1 MSMQQYR
8 SEKKVIEEA
17 VAKVREVVHTASKND
32 IILALHNFDFDVN
45 KTIQAFCDDGAQS
58 ALGSWKRSGTSNK
71 KNQKKKKMA
80 KDQAVTATIA
90 STLSCT
96 CAPRSAPKT
105 LNGVVSSSVINGIVE
120 VANSRNRSETVPLST
135 SESQKLV
142 ASSDDAKIPSVSSI
156 ASKPAAPS
164 EIQNLDNGRICRGAT
179 RLRDHHRQIEKIETV
194 FENQLSIAEENVR
207 NSFKCIRQ
215 LLVEREN
222 HLLAELQQIRDEGTR
237 FFNERRLQSCEL
249 YGRAKRM
256 SAMSDREQAELRDEI
271 ARFNAEKQN
280 EEGIALATRLHC
292 DSAQLVK
299 LIKNFGE
306 VVAVNSTA
314 GNETNLVVRQTGTAA
329 STYVMKHS
337 TSHSSIV
344 SSLGEDSG
352 LGQISPVGNED
363 RKNIAEISNGGIL
376 MKSDALTAEQLA
388 DLNKKLQESLKAQGI
403 DASILSGIGSRNG
416 MPVRRRPPMGGRG
429 GQSNSARGGRGR
441 IQYSSGGGKTSLV
454 RVPNLFILES

>member
-8 SEKKVIEEA
+8 NEKKVIEEA
-17 VAKVREVVHTASKND
+17 VAKVREVVRTASKND

-80 KDQAVTATIA
+80 KDQTITAA
-90 STLSCT
+90 SVSMPSCI
-96 CAPRSAPKT
+96 CAPHSAPRT
-105 LNGVVSSSVINGIVE
+105 PNGVISSPVINGIVE
-120 VANSRNRSETVPLST
+120 IVNPHKRSETVPLST

-142 ASSDDAKIPSVSSI
+142 ANAGDAKVPFPFKSATSNEAES
-156 ASKPAAPS
+156 
-164 EIQNLDNGRICRGAT
+164 LDSDRSDGGAT
-179 RLRDHHRQIEKIETV
+179 GLRDYDRQIEKIETV
-194 FENQLSIAEENVR
+194 FENQISIAEENVR
-207 NSFKCIRQ
+207 NSFKSIRQ
-215 LLVEREN
+215 MLVERES
-222 HLLAELQQIRDEGTR
+222 HLLAELQRTHDEGTR

-249 YGRAKRM
+249 YDRAKRM
-256 SAMSDREQAELRDEI
+256 SAMNDREQTELRGEI

-280 EEGIALATRLHC
+280 EEGIALACRFHC
-292 DSAQLVK
+292 DNAQLIK
-299 LIKNFGE
+299 LVKNFGE

-314 GNETNLVVRQTGTAA
+314 ISETNIVARQVGNVVSAA
-329 STYVMKHS
+329 YVMKHS

-363 RKNIAEISNGGIL
+363 RKNVAEISNGGIL

-388 DLNKKLQESLKAQGI
+388 DLNRKLQESLKAQGI

-416 MPVRRRPPMGGRG
+416 MPVRRRPPGNGRG
-429 GQSNSARGGRGR
+429 GQSNSTRGGRGR
-441 IQYSSGGGKTSLV
+441 AQFSSGNGKTSLV
-454 RVPNLFILES
+454 RVPDLFILES

>member
-8 SEKKVIEEA
+8 NEKKVMEEA

-32 IILALHNFDFDVN
+32 IILALHNFDFDIN

-58 ALGSWKRSGTSNK
+58 ALDSWKRSGASNK
-71 KNQKKKKMA
+71 KNQKKKKVA
-80 KDQAVTATIA
+80 KDQTVTAATSIPSCLSA
-90 STLSCT
+90 SSS
-96 CAPRSAPKT
+96 APRAV
-105 LNGVVSSSVINGIVE
+105 NGVVSSVINGVVE
-120 VANSRNRSETVPLST
+120 VTNSRNRSETVALST
-135 SESQKLV
+135 SESQKLM
-142 ASSDDAKIPSVSSI
+142 ASADVPKVPSVSSI
-156 ASKPAAPS
+156 PFKSAAPNEIENFNNSHAS
-164 EIQNLDNGRICRGAT
+164 EGVTGLKDYN
-179 RLRDHHRQIEKIETV
+179 RQIEKIETD
-194 FENQLSIAEENVR
+194 FENQISIAEENVR

-215 LLVEREN
+215 ILLEREN
-222 HLLAELQQIRDEGTR
+222 HLLAELQRTHDEGIR

-249 YGRAKRM
+249 YDRAERM

-271 ARFNAEKQN
+271 ARFNAIKQN
-280 EEGIALATRLHC
+280 EEGIALASRFHC
-292 DSAQLVK
+292 DKSELVK

-306 VVAVNSTA
+306 VLAVNSTA
-314 GNETNLVVRQTGTAA
+314 GSDANLIVRQAGTAV
-329 STYVMKHS
+329 STYMMKHS

-352 LGQISPVGNED
+352 LGQISPIGNED

-416 MPVRRRPPMGGRG
+416 MPVRRRPPGSGRG

-441 IQYSSGGGKTSLV
+441 AQHSNGSSKTSLV
-454 RVPNLFILES
+454 RVPDLFILES

>member
-8 SEKKVIEEA
+8 NEKKVIEEA

-80 KDQAVTATIA
+80 KDQTGTAVTSPTP
-90 STLSCT
+90 SCT
-96 CAPRSAPKT
+96 CAPRTPD
-105 LNGVVSSSVINGIVE
+105 GVVSSPVVSGIVE
-120 VANSRNRSETVPLST
+120 VANPHSRSETVSLST
-135 SESQKLV
+135 SKSQKLIPS
-142 ASSDDAKIPSVSSI
+142 AGTAKVPSAGSVSSK
-156 ASKPAAPS
+156 SAARS
-164 EIQNLDNGRICRGAT
+164 EIQSLDNSRVCGGST
-179 RLRDHHRQIEKIETV
+179 GLRDHDRQIEKMETV
-194 FENQLSIAEENVR
+194 FENQISVAEENVQ

-215 LLVEREN
+215 LLIEREN
-222 HLLAELQQIRDEGTR
+222 HLLAELQRTRDEGTR

-249 YGRAKRM
+249 YDRAKRM
-256 SAMSDREQAELRDEI
+256 NAMSDREQAELRDEI
-271 ARFNAEKQN
+271 ARFNTEKQN
-280 EEGIALATRLHC
+280 EEGVALATRFHC

-314 GNETNLVVRQTGTAA
+314 GNETNLVVRQTGTTA
-329 STYVMKHS
+329 SPYVMKHS

-352 LGQISPVGNED
+352 LGQISPVGNGAFLKD
-363 RKNIAEISNGGIL
+363 RKNVAEISNGGIL

-403 DASILSGIGSRNG
+403 DASILSGISSKNG
-416 MPVRRRPPMGGRG
+416 MPVRRRPPGRG
-429 GQSNSARGGRGR
+429 GQSNSTRGGRGKV
-441 IQYSSGGGKTSLV
+441 QSSNSNSKASVV
-454 RVPNLFILES
+454 RVPDLFILES

>member
-8 SEKKVIEEA
+8 NEKKVIEEA

-58 ALGSWKRSGTSNK
+58 ALDSWKRSGTSSK
-71 KNQKKKKMA
+71 KNQKKKKVA
-80 KDQAVTATIA
+80 KDQRVPAAAA
-90 STLSCT
+90 SIPSCIY
-96 CAPRSAPKT
+96 APRSVPRT
-105 LNGVVSSSVINGIVE
+105 PNGVVPSPVVSGMVE
-120 VANSRNRSETVPLST
+120 VASSQSRSGTVSLSI

-142 ASSDDAKIPSVSSI
+142 TGADAVKVPSASSKLE
-156 ASKPAAPS
+156 ASS
-164 EIQNLDNGRICRGAT
+164 EILDNGHVCEGAT
-179 RLRDHHRQIEKIETV
+179 GLKEHGRQLEKIETV
-194 FENQLSIAEENVR
+194 FENQLSIAKENVR

-222 HLLAELQQIRDEGTR
+222 HLLAELQRTHDEGAR
-237 FFNERRLQSCEL
+237 FFNERRLQSYEL
-249 YGRAKRM
+249 YDRAKRM

-271 ARFNAEKQN
+271 KKFNAEKQN
-280 EEGIALATRLHC
+280 EEGIALATRFHC
-292 DSAQLVK
+292 DSVQLIK
-299 LIKNFGE
+299 LVKNFGE
-306 VVAVNSTA
+306 VIAVNSAA
-314 GNETNLVVRQTGTAA
+314 GNEANLVVRQTGTTVSAYA
-329 STYVMKHS
+329 MKHS

-344 SSLGEDSG
+344 SSVGEDSG

-363 RKNIAEISNGGIL
+363 RKNVAEISNGGIL

-416 MPVRRRPPMGGRG
+416 MPIRRRPLGGRRG

-441 IQYSSGGGKTSLV
+441 VQCSSGSGKTSLV
-454 RVPNLFILES
+454 RVPDLFILES

>member
-8 SEKKVIEEA
+8 NEKKIIEEA
-17 VAKVREVVHTASKND
+17 VAKVREVVRTASKND

-80 KDQAVTATIA
+80 KNQTITAA
-90 STLSCT
+90 SVSTPSCI
-96 CAPRSAPKT
+96 CAPHSTPKT
-105 LNGVVSSSVINGIVE
+105 ANGVISSPVISGIVE
-120 VANSRNRSETVPLST
+120 VANPRKRSETVPLST

-142 ASSDDAKIPSVSSI
+142 ANAGDAKVPFPFKSATSN
-156 ASKPAAPS
+156 
-164 EIQNLDNGRICRGAT
+164 EIESLDSDRVDGDAT
-179 RLRDHHRQIEKIETV
+179 GLRDYDRQIEKIETV
-194 FENQLSIAEENVR
+194 FENQISIAEENVR
-207 NSFKCIRQ
+207 NSFKSIRQ
-215 LLVEREN
+215 MLVEREN
-222 HLLAELQQIRDEGTR
+222 HLLAELQRTHDEGTR
-237 FFNERRLQSCEL
+237 FFSERRLQSCGL
-249 YGRAKRM
+249 YDRAKRM
-256 SAMSDREQAELRDEI
+256 SAMSDREQMELRSEI

-280 EEGIALATRLHC
+280 EEGIAIACLFHC
-292 DSAQLVK
+292 DSAQLIK

-314 GNETNLVVRQTGTAA
+314 ISETNIAARQVGNAVSA
-329 STYVMKHS
+329 PYVMKHS

-363 RKNIAEISNGGIL
+363 RKNVAEISNGGIL

-388 DLNKKLQESLKAQGI
+388 DLNRKLQESLKAQGI

-416 MPVRRRPPMGGRG
+416 MPVRRRLPGNGRG

-441 IQYSSGGGKTSLV
+441 AQFSSGNGKTSLV
-454 RVPNLFILES
+454 RVPDLFILES

>member
-8 SEKKVIEEA
+8 NEKKVMEEA

-32 IILALHNFDFDVN
+32 IILALHNFDFDIN

-58 ALGSWKRSGTSNK
+58 ALDSWKRSGSSNK

-80 KDQAVTATIA
+80 KDQTVTAATA
-90 STLSCT
+90 SNPSCT
-96 CAPRSAPKT
+96 SASSSAPRAV
-105 LNGVVSSSVINGIVE
+105 NGVISSVINGVME
-120 VANSRNRSETVPLST
+120 VTNSRNRSETVALST

-142 ASSDDAKIPSVSSI
+142 ASADVPKVPSASFIPFKS
-156 ASKPAAPS
+156 AAPN
-164 EIQNLDNGRICRGAT
+164 EIENFNNGHANEDIIG
-179 RLRDHHRQIEKIETV
+179 LKDHNRQIEKIETD
-194 FENQLSIAEENVR
+194 FENQISIAEENVR

-215 LLVEREN
+215 ILVEREN
-222 HLLAELQQIRDEGTR
+222 HLLAELQRTHDEGMR

-249 YGRAKRM
+249 YDRAKRM

-271 ARFNAEKQN
+271 ARFNAVKQN
-280 EEGIALATRLHC
+280 EEGIAFASRFHC
-292 DSAQLVK
+292 DSAELVK

-306 VVAVNSTA
+306 VVAVNSIA
-314 GNETNLVVRQTGTAA
+314 GSDANLIVRQVGTAVSA
-329 STYVMKHS
+329 YMMKHS

-388 DLNKKLQESLKAQGI
+388 ELNKKLQESLKAQGI

-416 MPVRRRPPMGGRG
+416 MPVRRRPPGSGRG

-441 IQYSSGGGKTSLV
+441 VQHSNGNSKTSLV
-454 RVPNLFILES
+454 RVPDLFILES